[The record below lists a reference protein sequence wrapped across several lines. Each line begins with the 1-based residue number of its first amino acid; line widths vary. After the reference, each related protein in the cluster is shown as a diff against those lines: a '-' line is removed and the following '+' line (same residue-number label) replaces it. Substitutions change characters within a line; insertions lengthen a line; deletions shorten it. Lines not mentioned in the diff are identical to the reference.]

1 MQVTVDRV
9 QRRDTCLRKATGPRG
24 SGFVASAAQRGL
36 TLIEM
41 IVTIVVLGIAMAAL
55 ASFYPLLAQLPD
67 AEEAERAARNA
78 ESCAELIIAASRDY
92 YDEDQKIFLFQP
104 SKIQVGGELGP
115 ANGNDN
121 GIYIGE
127 DLWDRFCSGNSL
139 VEVSAS
145 EHGKNKLIIEI
156 GYDSDSTV
164 SGLDPLYLGFD

>member
-1 MQVTVDRV
+1 MTIDRV

-78 ESCAELIIAASRDY
+78 ESCAELIIAASRDH
-92 YDEDQKIFLFQP
+92 YDEDQNIFLFQP
-104 SKIQVGGELGP
+104 SEIQVGGELGP
-115 ANGNDN
+115 ANGDN

-139 VEVSAS
+139 IEVSAS
-145 EHGKNKLIIEI
+145 ENGGKLIIEI

-164 SGLDPLYLGFD
+164 SGLDPLYLGFDR

>member
-1 MQVTVDRV
+1 MTIDRV

-78 ESCAELIIAASRDY
+78 ESCAELIIAASRHYDS
-92 YDEDQKIFLFQP
+92 DEDRFLFQP
-104 SKIQVGGELGP
+104 SQIQVGGELGP
-115 ANGNDN
+115 ANGDN

-139 VEVSAS
+139 IEVSAS
-145 EHGKNKLIIEI
+145 EHEYKLIIEI

-164 SGLDPLYLGFD
+164 SGLDPLYLGFDR

>member
-1 MQVTVDRV
+1 
-9 QRRDTCLRKATGPRG
+9 
-24 SGFVASAAQRGL
+24 
-36 TLIEM
+36 M

-67 AEEAERAARNA
+67 AEKAERAARNA
-78 ESCAELIIAASRDY
+78 ESCAELIIAASRH
-92 YDEDQKIFLFQP
+92 YDEHEGRLLFQP
-104 SKIQVGGELGP
+104 SVIQVGGELGP
-115 ANGNDN
+115 ANGGN

-145 EHGKNKLIIEI
+145 DHGHKLIIEI

-164 SGLDPLYLGFD
+164 SGLDPLYLGFDR

>member
-1 MQVTVDRV
+1 MQVTIDRV

-78 ESCAELIIAASRDY
+78 ESCAELIIAAFRDGKFDPDLLNDGY
-92 YDEDQKIFLFQP
+92 EISKEDKQTLDEGDID
-104 SKIQVGGELGP
+104 VTR
-115 ANGNDN
+115 
-121 GIYIGE
+121 
-127 DLWDRFCSGNSL
+127 DLWGAFCGGGI
-139 VEVSAS
+139 VVFVYDDTDEAVRIVKIDYEESA
-145 EHGKNKLIIEI
+145 
-156 GYDSDSTV
+156 V
-164 SGLDPLYLGFD
+164 SGLSPLYIGF